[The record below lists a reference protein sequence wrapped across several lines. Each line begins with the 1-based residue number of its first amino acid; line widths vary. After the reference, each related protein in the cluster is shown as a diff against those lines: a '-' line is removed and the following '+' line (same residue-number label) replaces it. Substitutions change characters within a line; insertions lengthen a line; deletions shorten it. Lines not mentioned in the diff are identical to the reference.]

1 MARRPL
7 RHARRALS
15 AAAVLALAGE
25 LLGAVALAQTTE
37 PADAARAN
45 APLTE
50 IRGFAVTATQ
60 IAGDLASQPEAQA
73 RYERARAEI
82 EDRQFGKALETL
94 DALLQDPAARGYESY
109 HLRAL
114 ALARLGRVAEARD
127 AGRLALAYRPDG
139 VDAHFLLGGLSQQ
152 QGQLDD
158 AIAHFRS
165 ATLAADRELNN
176 TKVTLSWLLLG
187 QVLAERGYLLAASQ
201 AYERFDSAIWGSHEE
216 QRNADEIQQFLRTR
230 PHGALELRLELLEKL
245 GRKAEAADVSAWA
258 VETWPEDAEV
268 ARFHAAALLD
278 VDRAAEAFEFCLAQS
293 ERRDFTAAL
302 LPTAVAAARSAG
314 RLEAWVDDTIG
325 ALERGESPNVATALA
340 RQLAD
345 ESLPAPALR
354 LAAALAGRRPPS
366 FELAWQVADIR
377 YAAGDRRGALEAL
390 IEFVREHPDQPG
402 QLLPKL
408 AAWAVTP
415 DAADGL
421 AAAVADFPKA
431 PAPDFA
437 ASFVLGLAAAA
448 ANRDALSDGFF
459 TDCSAARPDSPWVQ
473 IARAQVHLN
482 RFDFE
487 AARDAAQELL
497 KQDAKSGAAH
507 FALAQALDGLDD
519 PDAEKEYRAAVKAAP
534 DEPAYKLALAEH
546 CRRRGDL
553 LGAQRFYQEALLAE
567 PTLGAAAEGLIEC
580 YVLDDKR
587 ELAREQ
593 YLRLDM
599 QALPA
604 DSVRRITTTMRYLA
618 APFGEEHLAELR
630 RQFGE
635 HPRDVATGRL
645 LAAGLFVWRRTDEAA
660 AVLARVRAVNPDDYA
675 SQVLQANLSR
685 FTGDHTQAIEALRL
699 LSERYPN
706 RREVLALLADSCLAE
721 FRIDECREI
730 YRRLMAC
737 DPENRDDYRLS
748 LLDTYDKFGET
759 DGALALLDEWQSET
773 KDADELVELYGQRL
787 ALLLADRRYA
797 DALRF
802 AGERLD
808 AAPSA
813 AAWREQFVEAGLA
826 AREFAAVEAKIREWL
841 SKTPDDADLT
851 EWLVETLSKAGR
863 AGEALEIAR
872 KFEGDWSAAKRRRFW
887 MARCQAEAGNTDA
900 AVKELD
906 ALLSERLL
914 NDVETRRVRAELT
927 LALVKARRYDDAVQ
941 RCDVWLSESGGQDVG
956 ARYTALSLKRQVLM
970 EAKRDAEYAK
980 VMEELLALTPDDPGL
995 NNDLGYTW
1003 VDHGTNVQRATEMI
1017 RLAVRAEPL
1026 NAAFLDSLGWAY
1038 YKAGGFAQARLWLGR
1053 ATRLREGR
1061 DATVWDHAGDA
1072 AFRAGDPG
1080 AAEKCWKE
1088 ALAIAEAADPD
1099 RDRPLDEEFVAGVR
1113 AKLQAIQSGQ
1123 APAVAATAPQPEP
1136 AKGADAP

>member
-1 MARRPL
+1 M
-7 RHARRALS
+7 RRAREVLR
-15 AAAVLALAGE
+15 AAAILALTGGI
-25 LLGAVALAQTTE
+25 LGGRALAQTTE
-37 PADAARAN
+37 PAEAARA
-45 APLTE
+45 AVPLTE
-50 IRGFAVTATQ
+50 IKGFAVPATQ
-60 IAGDLASQPEAQA
+60 TGGDLASQPGAQA
-73 RYERARAEI
+73 RYEQARKEI

-165 ATLAADRELNN
+165 ATLAAERELNN

-187 QVLAERGYLLAASQ
+187 QVLAQRGYLLAASQ
-201 AYERFDSAIWGSHEE
+201 AYERFDTAIWVSHEE

-258 VETWPEDAEV
+258 VKTWPEDVEV

-278 VDRAAEAFEFCLAQS
+278 VDRANEAFQFCLAQS
-293 ERRDFTAAL
+293 ERREFTATL
-302 LPTAVAAARSAG
+302 LPTAIAAARAAD
-314 RLEAWVDDTIG
+314 RLEAWIDDTIG
-325 ALERGESPNVATALA
+325 ELERGESPTVAVALA
-340 RQLAD
+340 RLLA
-345 ESLPAPALR
+345 EQQSPEPALR
-354 LAAALAGRRPPS
+354 LAAALAERRPLS
-366 FELAWQVADIR
+366 FELAWQVADVR
-377 YAAGDRRGALEAL
+377 YTAGDVHGALEAL
-390 IEFVREHPDQPG
+390 IGFVREHPKQPA

-408 AAWAVTP
+408 AVWTVTP
-415 DAADGL
+415 EGAEGL
-421 AAAVADFPKA
+421 VAAVADFPRA
-431 PAPDFA
+431 QAQDFA
-437 ASFVLGLAAAA
+437 ANFVLGLAAAA

-459 TDCSAARPDSPWVQ
+459 NACSAADPGSPWVR
-473 IARAQVHLN
+473 IARAQVHLG
-482 RFDFE
+482 RFDWA

-497 KQDAKSGAAH
+497 KQDAKSGPAH
-507 FALAQALDGLDD
+507 FVLAQALDGLDD
-519 PDAEKEYRAAVKAAP
+519 PEAEKEYRAAVKAAP

-587 ELAREQ
+587 EMAREQ

-599 QALPA
+599 HALPA

-630 RQFGE
+630 RQFDE
-635 HPRDVATGRL
+635 HPRDFVTGRL

-660 AVLARVRAVNPDDYA
+660 AVLARVRAVKPDDYA

-685 FTGDHTQAIEALRL
+685 FTGAHASAIETLRL

-721 FRIDECREI
+721 YRIDECREI
-730 YRRLMAC
+730 YRRLIAC

-759 DGALALLDEWQSET
+759 DGALALLEEWQRET
-773 KDADELVELYGQRL
+773 KDPDELAELNGLRL
-787 ALLLADRRYA
+787 ELLVGARRYA

-808 AAPSA
+808 AAPA
-813 AAWREQFVEAGLA
+813 AAWREQFVRAGLA
-826 AREFAAVEAKIREWL
+826 AREFATVEARIREWL
-841 SKTPDDADLT
+841 SKAPDDADLT

-863 AGEALEIAR
+863 TSEALETAR

-887 MARCQAEAGNTDA
+887 MARCQAEMGNSDA
-900 AVKELD
+900 AIKELD

-914 NDVETRRVRAELT
+914 NEVETRRVRAELMLT
-927 LALVKARRYDDAVQ
+927 LVKAKRYDDAVQ
-941 RCDVWLSESGGQDVG
+941 RCDAWLSESAGQDVG

-970 EAKRDAEYAK
+970 EAKRDAEYVQ

-1003 VDHGTNVQRATEMI
+1003 VDHGTNVPRATEMI

-1038 YKAGGFAQARLWLGR
+1038 YKAGDFAQARLWLGR

-1072 AFRAGDPG
+1072 AFRDGDAA

-1088 ALAIAEAADPD
+1088 ALALVEAADPD
-1099 RDRPLDEEFVAGVR
+1099 RDRPLDAEFVAGVR

-1123 APAVAATAPQPEP
+1123 APAVAATAPQPEA
-1136 AKGADAP
+1136 AKGASTP